1 MLHYAPIADMG
12 SPNQTSS
19 MRVQSRQC
27 GMQMSHFLLLS
38 SLSTPQGGLA
48 LYFGPEAR
56 SGWAIALLLLLFS
69 LAESPRYEGLRI
81 GFVAACV

>member
-1 MLHYAPIADMG
+1 MLHYAPIADMC

-27 GMQMSHFLLLS
+27 GMLMSHFLLLS

-56 SGWAIALLLLLFS
+56 SGLGNRPLVSPLL
-69 LAESPRYEGLRI
+69 AGRI
-81 GFVAACV
+81 PKV